1 MKEKTGLT
9 DNDLLSSN
17 ETVTERKGHHV
28 VFAVVVQLRSR
39 TWDDIGRTK
48 KCTHFLLP
56 SHIISIY
63 SARLFS
69 SLEKLY
75 EKGTKRAAFESGSKP
90 KVNYS
95 GSLIA
100 SGYSRILSPL

>member
-1 MKEKTGLT
+1 MT

-28 VFAVVVQLRSR
+28 VFAVVVQLRCR

-48 KCTHFLLP
+48 KCTHFPLP
-56 SHIISIY
+56 HNIDIFG
-63 SARLFS
+63 APFLVPGKVVR
-69 SLEKLY
+69 
-75 EKGTKRAAFESGSKP
+75 KGTKRAAFESGSKP